1 MWHDIY
7 MWHDLDICS
16 FDTISYWELYTLTQ
30 IVWCITLTVGI
41 LNCQNTCIMKM
52 SMTPWAIV
60 KMCLLVRTV
69 CWSTFIHELLRTG
82 SALVIQIFSGYM
94 SAFELATLWLQAML
108 MHDVSAFLG
117 VWSWGNCL
125 YLMEI
130 LCNFWSVLFWKICH
144 EYWLFLS
151 KKCYSF
157 LLTVVLL

>member
-1 MWHDIY
+1 MTWHIY
-7 MWHDLDICS
+7 VTWFRHLLLWHNFLLRIVY
-16 FDTISYWELYTLTQ
+16 FDPDSVMYNTHSWDTQLSKHLHNENVHDTMGHCENVPPLTL
-30 IVWCITLTVGI
+30 
-41 LNCQNTCIMKM
+41 
-52 SMTPWAIV
+52 
-60 KMCLLVRTV
+60 

-117 VWSWGNCL
+117 VWSRGNCL